1 MHILRVPKWF
11 QVIPSVLLPL
21 KFQRALSLNCLCLR
35 CFWSHKLNPILSSKP
50 MTQVK
55 KWSFQPLDFRVFQVE
70 FWGEKIFQKPV
81 FPYLLMRVLYLTKAI
96 GVFSQFEWSFVFFQY
111 VSSAVYFTWLAFKVL
126 WGLMQKWSHPLMPS
140 FSFKQ
145 QYRVRLHL

>member
-1 MHILRVPKWF
+1 
-11 QVIPSVLLPL
+11 
-21 KFQRALSLNCLCLR
+21 
-35 CFWSHKLNPILSSKP
+35 

-111 VSSAVYFTWLAFKVL
+111 VSSAVYPRWLAFKVPS
-126 WGLMQKWSHPLMPS
+126 GLMQA
-140 FSFKQ
+140 
-145 QYRVRLHL
+145 